1 MVIIALFFMVVTP
14 LQANVITKGV
24 EEITEVIT
32 VQGSKKAARE
42 LAEYGGKEAVQATLE
57 KAAREGGDELVEK
70 VVAYGRRYGI
80 AAVRVINHAPTSY
93 VNALDGVP
101 EDLVERAIWAVQREP
116 EVMAKLVRDYG
127 SDALLLATKHRG
139 IGGELVSKLGDEGI
153 RLGKALSERQ
163 AIVAARYA
171 DTIAA
176 LPQPQQ
182 SRVIGA
188 IVAAPAR
195 TLGFL
200 EKHPKVLLTTAGV
213 GTFIALKDDMLGQ
226 DEEVQ
231 IAPDGTRMVR
241 KRGFIERTLD
251 QFRQPIVL
259 ILSIAAG
266 ILALWGLTKIWGVYR
281 LEKLKIANKTLEFQQ
296 KQNPEGRIAKVD
308 GSG

>member
-1 MVIIALFFMVVTP
+1 MVITALSFMVVTP

-24 EEITEVIT
+24 EEITAVIMK
-32 VQGSKKAARE
+32 QGSNKAARE
-42 LAEYGGKEAVQATLE
+42 LAEYGGKEALQATLE

-70 VVAYGRRYGI
+70 VVAYGRRYGM
-80 AAVRVINHAPTSY
+80 AAVRVINHAPASY
-93 VNALDGVP
+93 VKALDGVP

-139 IGGELVSKLGDEGI
+139 IGGELVRKLGAEGI
-153 RLGKALSERQ
+153 RLGNALSERQ

-266 ILALWGLTKIWGVYR
+266 ILALWGLTKLWGVYR

-296 KQNPEGRIAKVD
+296 KQNPEERIAKVD